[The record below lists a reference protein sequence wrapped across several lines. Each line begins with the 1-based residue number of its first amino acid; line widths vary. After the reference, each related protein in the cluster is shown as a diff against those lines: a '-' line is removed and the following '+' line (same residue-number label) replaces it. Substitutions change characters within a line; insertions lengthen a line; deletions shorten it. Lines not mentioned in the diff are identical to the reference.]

1 MLIYLSP
8 QLLERDSDLH
18 GTLKVLSAKD
28 KLNAKLAPGGCG
40 PKGITKADVCNLVA
54 EVASLCP

>member
-8 QLLERDSDLH
+8 QLFGPDSDLH
-18 GTLKVLSAKD
+18 GTLEVLSAKE
-28 KLNAKLAPGGCG
+28 KLSSKLVPGGCG
-40 PKGITKADVCNLVA
+40 PKGITKGDIRNLVA